1 MVQWSYPWL
10 DQAELE
16 RICSTVFTYATIS
29 EGALEQLYAIFF
41 PDSVTEDPEIAA
53 EDCHY

>member
-41 PDSVTEDPEIAA
+41 PNSVTEDPEIAA